1 MADHQLLQD
10 AREYAALLHKRR
22 GLVATSVGVALLV
35 ATLYNYTTRPLYQAV
50 VQLLI
55 ERDSPNVLPNHELA
69 EASKGADYYETQYE
83 LLRGRNL
90 AEKVV
95 ERLELQKSTE
105 FQTGALLTPWERIRR
120 FFPAHADRPAAT
132 SGLSM
137 TPAVAAFR
145 SRLTVEPLAG
155 SRLVNLRFA
164 AYDPEI
170 AARAANAL
178 AQLYIEQSLE
188 FRYTASA
195 EATGWLAD
203 RVREQQ
209 KKVEEAER
217 ALQRYREQ
225 EGLVSI
231 EERQTILDQKLTTL
245 AGAVLTSRTER
256 ITREALYRQ
265 MRALPPAQLGTF
277 PMVMENTVV
286 QGLRA
291 RLAQLHED
299 EARLTESLGE
309 KHPDMIKV
317 RGQIKAA
324 EDKLAAE
331 IQGIVQSVENGYR
344 TAQEQEAS
352 LTADLDQAKRD
363 ALVFNRKAIEL
374 GALKRDVETSQQL
387 LRELMSRTK
396 ESGLETELK
405 STNLRIVEHADTPS
419 SPISPRRLW
428 NYELALLF
436 GLALGV
442 GLSVFFEHMDN
453 TVKTPEDVK
462 GLLGLPFLGMIPD
475 VGPGVAAGDAAA
487 APFILRDPQ
496 SPVAEAYRVLRTNL
510 IFSSAETTGRVLLVS
525 SASPGEGK
533 TTTVANLVAA
543 LGENGGRVLA
553 VDADLRRPTLHQHF
567 GIAKTPGLSDVIVGK
582 SQPSQAVQATRF
594 RGLSILPCGYV
605 PPNPTEL
612 LSSESMREL
621 IATLRK
627 RYDFIVIDAPPI
639 LAMADAAVMC
649 PHVDGVVLV
658 VWAENC
664 TRPSVQRAVDQVT
677 RVGGK
682 LVGVA
687 LNKVDLER
695 NSYYYSQYYGEYYR
709 SYYAEGTEAATS
721 EAVTRPMRRR

>member
-1 MADHQLLQD
+1 MVERQLLQD

-22 GLVATSVGVALLV
+22 GLVATAVGVALLV

-55 ERDSPNVLPNHELA
+55 DRDSPNLLPTRELT
-69 EASKGADYYETQYE
+69 EVSKGTDYYETQYE
-83 LLRGRNL
+83 LLRGRSL

-95 ERLELQKSTE
+95 ERLELQKSPE
-105 FQTGALLTPWERIRR
+105 FQTGPLLSPWERVRR
-120 FFPAHADRPAAT
+120 FVPGR
-132 SGLSM
+132 SGRALGEGQTLSLS
-137 TPAVAAFR
+137 PAVAAFR
-145 SRLTVEPLAG
+145 SRLSVEPVAG
-155 SRLVNLRFA
+155 SRLVNLRFK
-164 AYDPEI
+164 AYDPAL

-178 AQLYIEQSLE
+178 AQLYIEQALE

-195 EATGWLAD
+195 EATGWLGD
-203 RVREQQ
+203 RMREQQ
-209 KKVEEAER
+209 KKVEENER

-245 AGAVLTSRTER
+245 ATAVLEARTER
-256 ITREALYRQ
+256 IMKEALYRQ

-277 PMVMENTVV
+277 PLVIGSQVV

-291 RLAQLHED
+291 QLAQLHED
-299 EARLTESLGE
+299 EARLTETLGD
-309 KHPDMIKV
+309 KHPEMLKL
-317 RGQIKAA
+317 RGQTKAS
-324 EDKLAAE
+324 EEKLEAE
-331 IQGIVQSVENGYR
+331 IQAIVQSVENAYR
-344 TAQEQEAS
+344 TAHEQESS
-352 LTADLDQAKRD
+352 LQADLDAAKRD
-363 ALVFNRKAIEL
+363 ALLFNRKAIEL

-396 ESGLETELK
+396 ETGLETELK
-405 STNLRIVEHADTPS
+405 STNVRIVERAETPGA
-419 SPISPRRLW
+419 PFSPRRFW
-428 NYELALLF
+428 NYELALLL
-436 GLALGV
+436 GLAVGI

-462 GLLGLPFLGMIPD
+462 AHLGLPFLGMIPE
-475 VGPGVAAGDAAA
+475 VGKT
-487 APFILRDPQ
+487 APQEGGPAPYLLRDPQ

-525 SASPGEGK
+525 SANPGEGK

-567 GIAKTPGLSDVIVGK
+567 GVAKTPGLSDVIVAK
-582 SQPSQAVQATRF
+582 CQPSQAVQSTRF

-612 LSSESMREL
+612 LASASMREL

-639 LAMADAAVMC
+639 LAMADAAVIC

-664 TRPSVQRAVDQVT
+664 TRPAVQRAVDQVT

-682 LVGVA
+682 LIGVV

-709 SYYAEGTEAATS
+709 SYYAEGSGEKGAS
-721 EAVTRPMRRR
+721 VERMRRG